1 MNTDGLILYIVKP
14 NNGTYKI
21 YMKNNLSNI
30 DKKNII
36 PSVKGIIYRENEFYS
51 KGTFYILASN
61 NFFVK
66 DEYNLEELKYFF
78 KHNNNKFH
86 IFYKD
91 TYWGYYFIKFYS
103 SMTNEEYK
111 NKFDLNNK
119 EDYSCFFSYSQN
131 VGTIEE
137 FDNLILK

>member
-1 MNTDGLILYIVKP
+1 MNRYILYVVKP
-14 NNGTYKI
+14 NNGIYNI

-30 DKKNII
+30 DEKKII
-36 PSVKGIIYRENEFYS
+36 PSVKGIIYRENEFYG
-51 KGTFYILASN
+51 KGTFYLLASN
-61 NFFVK
+61 NFFIK
-66 DEYNLEELKYFF
+66 DKYDLEEF
-78 KHNNNKFH
+78 KKFLIHNINRFH

-91 TYWGYYFIKFYS
+91 IYWGYYFIKLFS

-119 EDYSCFFSYSQN
+119 EDNSCFFSYSQN

-137 FDNLILK
+137 FEKLILK

>member
-1 MNTDGLILYIVKP
+1 
-14 NNGTYKI
+14 
-21 YMKNNLSNI
+21 MKNNLSNI
-30 DKKNII
+30 DEKKII
-36 PSVKGIIYRENEFYS
+36 PSVKGIIYRENEFYN

-66 DEYNLEELKYFF
+66 DEYDTEELKYFF
-78 KHNNNKFH
+78 KHNSSKFH
-86 IFYKD
+86 IFFKD
-91 TYWGYYFIKFYS
+91 TYWGYYFIKLFS

-119 EDYSCFFSYSQN
+119 EDNSCFFSYSQN

-137 FDNLILK
+137 FEKLILK